1 MWNVYSSVQFSR
13 SVVSDS
19 LQSHGMQCSRLH
31 CPSPTPGACS
41 KKKKNNVHQV
51 GDAIQSSH
59 PLSSPSL
66 PAFSISQHQS
76 LFFRLEFI
84 FARIFKIFIGV
95 SLLYNVV
102 LFFAVKQSESV
113 IHIPALFWIYFL
125 FQWGTEEE
133 AMWTNKCVQSPA
145 LLVWNTFLLLSC
157 YIWFIFLHFRQR
169 FYSSPEESIYN
180 VSGTPRYVVDPN
192 KVSYYHYDCK
202 LNPDLVTLLN

>member
-1 MWNVYSSVQFSR
+1 MSTVRFSSVAQSCLILCNPMEC
-13 SVVSDS
+13 SV
-19 LQSHGMQCSRLH
+19 
-31 CPSPTPGACS
+31 PGFTVHHQLLELAQ

-51 GDAIQSSH
+51 GGAIQPSH

-125 FQWGTEEE
+125 FQ
-133 AMWTNKCVQSPA
+133 
-145 LLVWNTFLLLSC
+145 
-157 YIWFIFLHFRQR
+157 
-169 FYSSPEESIYN
+169 
-180 VSGTPRYVVDPN
+180 
-192 KVSYYHYDCK
+192 
-202 LNPDLVTLLN
+202 